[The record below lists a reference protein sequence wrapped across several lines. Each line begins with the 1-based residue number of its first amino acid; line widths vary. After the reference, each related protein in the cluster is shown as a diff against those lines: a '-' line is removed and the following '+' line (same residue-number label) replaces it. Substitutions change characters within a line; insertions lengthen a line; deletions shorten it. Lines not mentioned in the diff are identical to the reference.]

1 MAISPISG
9 TDTVKY
15 IIETLL
21 YGNDLPELYAS
32 VDSLSAASGVKVSLL
47 DQVIGT
53 LQDKLLGGAGV
64 TLTKGNPGGN
74 ENLTISIDIVGDT
87 TPQLGGPLDGQGN
100 GLSNVI
106 FSNTGEKVQA
116 LGLLPV
122 DTDIDLS
129 LGNIATFS
137 TSNPIEI
144 SFSNFPAS
152 GTAGYAVLFITNGG
166 LHTLTWPAGTIWT
179 GAGGYEPNWLTSG
192 LDIAVFLTI
201 DGGTK
206 LRGSRVWTGVA

>member
-9 TDTVKY
+9 SDTVKY

-21 YGNDLPELYAS
+21 YGHDLPELYAS

-47 DQVIGT
+47 DQVVGV
-53 LQDKLLGGAGV
+53 LQDKLLEGSGV
-64 TLTKGNPGGN
+64 TLTKNNPGVN
-74 ENLTISIDIVGDT
+74 ESLTISINIVGDT
-87 TPQLGGPLDGQGN
+87 TPQLGGDLDGQGF
-100 GLSNVI
+100 GIDDVI

-116 LGLLPV
+116 LGLLPIS
-122 DTDIDLS
+122 TDIDLS

-137 TSNPIEI
+137 TSNPITI

-152 GTAGYAVLFITNGG
+152 GTAGYAVLYITNGG

-179 GAGGYEPNWLTSG
+179 GTGGYEPNWLNSG
-192 LDIAVFLTI
+192 VDVVVFITI

-206 LRGSRVWTGVA
+206 IRGSRVWTGAA